1 MAQSPPNPRLSP
13 PWHHPRYYGL
23 RAVRDALHGTFRK
36 HITAGAR
43 VLDYGCGTA
52 PYRPLVDQFAS
63 DYLQADLA
71 ANPSATIHIHP
82 TTGQIGLPDASVDI
96 VLSTQVLE
104 HVPAPAEY
112 LAEARRITRPDG
124 LLILS
129 THGFWK
135 YHPDPTDFWRW
146 TASGLHRLVNAHGW
160 TVIDHTGVLGFA
172 AASACLFQDA
182 IAQRLPKF
190 LRPTNA
196 VIMQRIIAGL
206 DRLYSPDQRKE
217 NAAVYVVVA
226 RATSTAASGPTASP
240 GDSHRAAA

>member
-1 MAQSPPNPRLSP
+1 MASPAPNPRLSP

-23 RAVRDALHGTFRK
+23 RAVRHALYSTFQK
-36 HITAGAR
+36 HLAPGAQ

-52 PYRPLVDQFAS
+52 PYRPLVTQFAS
-63 DYLQADLA
+63 NYLQADLA
-71 ANPSATIHIHP
+71 ANPSAAIHIHP
-82 TTGQIGLPDASVDI
+82 TTGQINLPDAAVDV

-104 HVPAPAEY
+104 HVPSPAEY
-112 LAEARRITRPDG
+112 LTEARRISRPDG

-146 TASGLHRLVNAHGW
+146 TAAGLHRLVSAHGW

-190 LRPTNA
+190 LRPANA
-196 VIMQRIIAGL
+196 VVMQRVVAGL
-206 DRLYSPDQRKE
+206 DLLYSPEQRKE

-226 RATSTAASGPTASP
+226 KATPPTASAATP
-240 GDSHRAAA
+240 TDPHRAAA